1 MAYQCGMIDDSECWL
16 ALLESRNV
24 LAHTYSEEKVM
35 DVIGKIKEKYVPLFE
50 KLKMEI
56 ERDWFQ

>member
-1 MAYQCGMIDDSECWL
+1 MAYQCGMIDDSEGWL

-35 DVIGKIKEKYVPLFE
+35 DVIGRVKAEYVPLFE
-50 KLKMEI
+50 RLRVELGKNWI
-56 ERDWFQ
+56 